1 MNDILLLI
9 NTYIDRCANCHP
21 EDKYNCGW
29 FHTLCESKGDDPDFT
44 PDEYLDKTYE
54 ELACMNEKEAGRP
67 YCGDQYT
74 FDGLMMRVRELLK
87 KSEVPTDSEQLLQ
100 LLTDIVQMEQ
110 RIDRLDSECEVAF
123 TNPVMAVMEAC
134 LAHIDYFYLKA
145 GLDIYSLIESV
156 HGDYHRTRLL
166 KNSYIGG
173 VVNVLLQ
180 KAIKLTVE
188 QVVEYPGN
196 LLNLLPPVSFADLDK
211 MKLEPQPAASEEEE
225 SVIESEE
232 SKSPLEVILK
242 LLTAQPSCDFVAA
255 VSMYLG
261 VRPSNY
267 HEPFAYYKK
276 NGFIDK
282 HLYPKQ
288 FYIFPQIKELI
299 EELKQEIAERKNN
312 ERELNLYM
320 SSILS
325 PLQYI
330 VPLLHPGGRGY
341 DTAALEVAF
350 GVSGL
355 YKDYSIKRFAKV
367 FHKAAQEVAGQV
379 GVEDERYYE
388 MLHDQL
394 RDKYFD
400 DKVAEEDFV
409 LIGIYDMRNVLNIL
423 QCAIEAALLFNG
435 VPHDYKYYQKLTGI
449 HFVSGVTDV
458 LLSIYTG
465 MSTEFIKNMVK
476 ECGHSIFIATKDGET
491 MDAFVSRLRSDK
503 SSPILEEYDIQAE
516 RRKSVKP
523 ILQRGVRLAD
533 IPLSGV
539 EEVDALE
546 NYFDQSE
553 IYLEYY
559 FGASEESFKKK
570 CEEMAADKTLTRDE
584 KEVWICKVLNT
595 LDSAYAIADHDQPKV
610 QGMAVSLF
618 STMEFA
624 FMQVADP
631 ICIRKQCF
639 LLDTTLILRQVF
651 PHDKPKKPETNPY
664 NLFDFPYE
672 LYNSILLETLG
683 GNIVHFERRMCKN
696 CPLVK
701 CPYRNIHS
709 KEGVYIPEEYPQDL
723 LAPLDIEAESQ
734 NPAFEK
740 LPEELKSD
748 KAKKIWKM
756 AQDAGLVDDDYEFH
770 GSKRQLSL
778 FANLFSQALFG
789 ENRWTV
795 FTEWCGYQYFS
806 KTLGEFQDL
815 EPRDMSKPLQAVFYL
830 FNPERKPKEDR

>member
-1 MNDILLLI
+1 MNDIITLI
-9 NTYIDRCANCHP
+9 NTYIDKCANCHP

-29 FHTLCESKGDDPDFT
+29 FHTLCESKADDSDFT
-44 PDEYLDKTYE
+44 PDQYLEKTYE
-54 ELACMNEKEAGRP
+54 ELACINEKEAGRP
-67 YCGDQYT
+67 YCGSQDT
-74 FDGLMMRVRELLK
+74 FDSLMLKVRAMLK
-87 KSEVPTDSEQLLQ
+87 RAKVPTDSEQLLQ

-134 LAHIDYFYLKA
+134 LAHIDYYYLKE
-145 GLDIYSLIESV
+145 GLDIYPLIESV

-180 KAIKLTVE
+180 KAHKLTVE
-188 QVVEYPGN
+188 QVVEYPGD
-196 LLNLLPPVSFADLDK
+196 LLHLIPVPSFEDLDK
-211 MKLEPQPAASEEEE
+211 LKLESQQPEPEAEKP
-225 SVIESEE
+225 VIESDEG
-232 SKSPLEVILK
+232 KSPLEVITK
-242 LLTAQPSCDFVAA
+242 LLTSQPACDFVAA

-282 HLYPKQ
+282 NLYPKQ
-288 FYIFPQIKELI
+288 FYIFPHVKELI
-299 EELKQEIAERKNN
+299 EELKQEIATRMDN

-320 SSILS
+320 SRILS
-325 PLQYI
+325 PFQYI

-355 YKDYSIKRFAKV
+355 YKDYTIKRFAKV
-367 FHKAAQEVAGQV
+367 FHKAAEEAAGQV

-388 MLHDQL
+388 LLHDLL

-400 DKVAEEDFV
+400 DKISEEDFV
-409 LIGIYDMRNVLNIL
+409 LTSIYDMRNVLNIL
-423 QCAIEAALLFNG
+423 QCAVEAALLFNG
-435 VPHDYKYYQKLTGI
+435 VPHDYKYYQKLTGVQ
-449 HFVSGVTDV
+449 FLSGVTDV

-465 MSTEFIKNMVK
+465 LSTESVKNMVK
-476 ECGHSIFIATKDGET
+476 ACGHSIYFATKDGET
-491 MDAFVSRLRSDK
+491 MDDFVLRLRSDK
-503 SSPILEEYDIQAE
+503 SSPILEEYDIQEE
-516 RRKSVKP
+516 RRKHQKP
-523 ILQRGVRLAD
+523 LLQRGVRLGD

-539 EEVDALE
+539 QEVDALE

-570 CEEMAADKTLTRDE
+570 CDEMAADKTLSRDE
-584 KEVWICKVLNT
+584 KEIWICKVLNT

-610 QGMAVSLF
+610 QGMAVALF
-618 STMEFA
+618 SIMEFA
-624 FMQVADP
+624 FMQVAEP

-639 LLDTTLILRQVF
+639 LLDTTLILRQIF
-651 PHDKPKKPETNPY
+651 PHKEQKKPDSDHY
-664 NLFDFPYE
+664 NLLDYPQL
-672 LYNSILLETLG
+672 LYNDILLETLG
-683 GNIVHFERRMCKN
+683 GNVAHFERRMCKN

-723 LAPLDIEAESQ
+723 LAPLENQEPNEGDERKDAKPKPQGDSKAIAAI
-734 NPAFEK
+734 P
-740 LPEELKSD
+740 ELK
-748 KAKKIWKM
+748 KAIEAKKIDEYGTLLVYRSEFVVFCDENGFFAPRNEERGWAPIDNLLHDKSGNPISKKKLRQSY
-756 AQDAGLVDDDYEFH
+756 QDLVKT
-770 GSKRQLSL
+770 GQLSL
-778 FANLFSQALFG
+778 
-789 ENRWTV
+789 R
-795 FTEWCGYQYFS
+795 
-806 KTLGEFQDL
+806 
-815 EPRDMSKPLQAVFYL
+815 
-830 FNPERKPKEDR
+830 

>member
-29 FHTLCESKGDDPDFT
+29 FHTLCESKCDDPDFT

-110 RIDRLDSECEVAF
+110 RIDRLDSKCEVAF

-188 QVVEYPGN
+188 QVVDYPGN

-267 HEPFAYYKK
+267 HEPFVYYKK
-276 NGFIDK
+276 NGFIDQ

-288 FYIFPQIKELI
+288 FYIFPQVKELI
-299 EELKQEIAERKNN
+299 EELKQEIAARKNN

-367 FHKAAQEVAGQV
+367 FHKAAKEVAGQV

-394 RDKYFD
+394 RDNYFD
-400 DKVAEEDFV
+400 DKIAEEDFV
-409 LIGIYDMRNVLNIL
+409 LTSIYDMRNVLNIL

-476 ECGHSIFIATKDGET
+476 ECGHSIFFATKDGET
-491 MDAFVSRLRSDK
+491 IDAFVSRLRSDK
-503 SSPILEEYDIQAE
+503 SSPILEEYDHQTE
-516 RRKSVKP
+516 RRKRVKP
-523 ILQRGVRLAD
+523 LLQRGVRLGD

-570 CEEMAADKTLTRDE
+570 CDDMAADKSMTRDE

-595 LDSAYAIADHDQPKV
+595 LDSAYALADHDQPKV

-618 STMEFA
+618 SIMEFA

-639 LLDTTLILRQVF
+639 LLDTTLILRQIF
-651 PHDKPKKPETNPY
+651 PHEEPKKPEGDHFNLLDYPQENY
-664 NLFDFPYE
+664 NF
-672 LYNSILLETLG
+672 ILMDTLG
-683 GNIVHFERRMCKN
+683 GNIVHFERRMCKD

-723 LAPLDIEAESQ
+723 LAPLENPEQEEPDKKQVGKPKPKGDAKAIAAIPALKKAIDAEKIDENGTLLVYRSEFVIFCDE
-734 NPAFEK
+734 NGFFAPRN
-740 LPEELKSD
+740 EERGWAPIDNLLRD
-748 KAKKIWKM
+748 KNGKPISKKQLRQSY
-756 AQDAGLVDDDYEFH
+756 QDLVKT
-770 GSKRQLSL
+770 GQLSL
-778 FANLFSQALFG
+778 
-789 ENRWTV
+789 R
-795 FTEWCGYQYFS
+795 
-806 KTLGEFQDL
+806 
-815 EPRDMSKPLQAVFYL
+815 
-830 FNPERKPKEDR
+830 

>member
-1 MNDILLLI
+1 MNEIITLI
-9 NTYIDRCANCHP
+9 NTYIDRCAKCHP
-21 EDKYNCGW
+21 EDKYNCSW
-29 FHTLCESKGDDPDFT
+29 FHNLCESKADDADFT
-44 PDEYLDKTYE
+44 PDQYLDKTYE
-54 ELACMNEKEAGRP
+54 ELACLNEKDAGRP
-67 YCGDQYT
+67 YCGDQDT
-74 FDGLMMRVRELLK
+74 FDGLMMKVRSLLK
-87 KSEVPTDSEQLLQ
+87 KMEVPTDSEQLLQ

-145 GLDIYSLIESV
+145 GLDIYPLIESV

-180 KAIKLTVE
+180 KAYKLSVE
-188 QVVEYPGN
+188 QVVEYPCN
-196 LLNLLPPVSFADLDK
+196 LLHLLPVQSFEDLNK
-211 MKLEPQPAASEEEE
+211 LKLEPQPSAPEAEEPG
-225 SVIESEE
+225 IESDEG
-232 SKSPLEVILK
+232 KSPLEVITK
-242 LLTAQPSCDFVAA
+242 LLTAQPACDFVAA

-267 HEPFAYYKK
+267 HESFAYYKK

-282 HLYPKQ
+282 HLHPKQ
-288 FYIFPQIKELI
+288 FYIFPQVKELI
-299 EELKQEIAERKNN
+299 EELKQEIAARKDN

-320 SSILS
+320 SRILS
-325 PLQYI
+325 PFQFI

-355 YKDYSIKRFAKV
+355 FKDYTIKRFAKV
-367 FHKAAQEVAGQV
+367 FHQAAEEVAGEV

-388 MLHDQL
+388 MLHDLL
-394 RDKYFD
+394 RDKYYD
-400 DKVAEEDFV
+400 ESISEEDFV
-409 LIGIYDMRNVLNIL
+409 ITGIYDMRNVLNIL

-465 MSTEFIKNMVK
+465 LSTESIKNMVK
-476 ECGHSIFIATKDGET
+476 ECGHSIFFATKDGET
-491 MDAFVSRLRSDK
+491 IDDFVTRLRSDK
-503 SSPILEEYDIQAE
+503 SSPILEEYDIQEE
-516 RRKSVKP
+516 RRKHQKP
-523 ILQRGVRLAD
+523 LLQRGVRLAD

-553 IYLEYY
+553 LYLEYY
-559 FGASEESFKKK
+559 FGASEGSFKKK
-570 CEEMAADKTLTRDE
+570 CDEIAADKTLSRDE
-584 KEVWICKVLNT
+584 KEIWICKVLNT
-595 LDSAYAIADHDQPKV
+595 LDSAYALADGDQPKV
-610 QGMAVSLF
+610 QGMAVALF
-618 STMEFA
+618 SIMEFA

-639 LLDTTLILRQVF
+639 LLDTTLILRQVL
-651 PHDKPKKPETNPY
+651 PHGEKKKPDSDSY
-664 NLFDFPYE
+664 NLFDYPDL
-672 LYNSILLETLG
+672 LYDDILLETLG
-683 GNIVHFERRMCKN
+683 GNVGHFERRMCKN

-701 CPYRNIHS
+701 CPYRSIHS
-709 KEGVYIPEEYPQDL
+709 KKGVYIPEEYPQDL
-723 LAPLDIEAESQ
+723 LAPLEITAQTQ
-734 NPAFEK
+734 NPAFEN
-740 LPEELKSD
+740 LPDELKSD

-756 AQDAGLVDDDYEFH
+756 AQDAELVDDNYEFH

-789 ENRWTV
+789 ENKWTV

-815 EPRDMSKPLQAVFYL
+815 EPKKMSKPLQQVFYL
-830 FNPERKPKEDR
+830 FNPEKKPKEDR

>member
-1 MNDILLLI
+1 MNDII
-9 NTYIDRCANCHP
+9 NLVNSYINKCAKCHP
-21 EDKYNCGW
+21 ADKCNCGW
-29 FHTLCESKGDDPDFT
+29 FHSLCESKYDETDFS
-44 PDEYLDKTYE
+44 PEQYLDKTYE
-54 ELACMNEKEAGRP
+54 ELASLNEKEAGRP
-67 YCGDQYT
+67 YCESQDT
-74 FDGLMMRVRELLK
+74 FDDLMMKVRDMLK
-87 KSEVPTDSEQLLQ
+87 NADVPRDSEHLLQ

-110 RIDRLDSECEVAF
+110 RLDRLDSECEVAF

-134 LAHIDYFYLKA
+134 LAHIDYCYLKD
-145 GLDIYSLIESV
+145 GLDIYPLIESV

-173 VVNVLLQ
+173 VVNILLQ
-180 KAIKLTVE
+180 KAYKLTVE

-196 LLNLLPPVSFADLDK
+196 LLHLLPATSFEDLNNLKIKPETEPCEAD
-211 MKLEPQPAASEEEE
+211 E
-225 SVIESEE
+225 SVIESEG
-232 SKSPLEVILK
+232 SKSPLEIIIK
-242 LLTAQPSCDFVAA
+242 LLSSQPACDFVAA
-255 VSMYLG
+255 VSMFLG

-267 HEPFAYYKK
+267 HESFLYYKK

-288 FYIFPQIKELI
+288 FYIFPHVKELI
-299 EELKQEIAERKNN
+299 EELKQEIAKRKSS

-320 SSILS
+320 SGILS

-350 GVSGL
+350 GVAGL
-355 YKDYSIKRFAKV
+355 FKEYSIKRFAKV
-367 FHKAAQEVAGQV
+367 FHKAAKEVAGQV
-379 GVEDERYYE
+379 GVEDEHYYE
-388 MLHDQL
+388 LLHDQL
-394 RDKYFD
+394 RDKHFD
-400 DKVAEEDFV
+400 DKIAEEDFV
-409 LIGIYDMRNVLNIL
+409 LTSIYDLRNTLDIF

-465 MSTEFIKNMVK
+465 LSTEAIKNMVK
-476 ECGHSIFIATKDGET
+476 DCGHSIYFATKDGET
-491 MDAFVSRLRSDK
+491 MDDFVRRLRNDK
-503 SSPILEEYDIQAE
+503 SSPILEEYDIDAQ
-516 RRKSVKP
+516 RRKFEKP
-523 ILQRGVRLAD
+523 ILQRGVRLGD
-533 IPLSGV
+533 IPLCGV

-553 IYLEYY
+553 LYLEYY
-559 FGASEESFKKK
+559 FGASEASFKKK
-570 CEEMAADKTLTRDE
+570 CDEIAADKTLSRDE
-584 KEVWICKVLNT
+584 KEIWICKVLNT
-595 LDSAYAIADHDQPKV
+595 LDSAYALADHDQPKV
-610 QGMAVSLF
+610 QGMAVALF
-618 STMEFA
+618 SIMEFA

-639 LLDTTLILRQVF
+639 LLDTTLILRQVL
-651 PHDKPKKPETNPY
+651 PHGEQKKPDSDHY
-664 NLFDFPYE
+664 NLFDYPNL
-672 LYNSILLETLG
+672 LYSDILLETLG
-683 GNIVHFERRMCKN
+683 GNVVHFERRLCKN

-723 LAPLDIEAESQ
+723 LAPLEINAETQ
-734 NPAFEK
+734 NPAFEN
-740 LPEELKSD
+740 LPDELKSD

-756 AQDAGLVDDDYEFH
+756 AQDAELVDDSYEFH

-789 ENRWTV
+789 ENKWTV

-815 EPRDMSKPLQAVFYL
+815 EPQNMSKPLQKVFYL
-830 FNPERKPKEDR
+830 FNPEKKPKEDR